1 MRSVRRIILYDGN
14 GKITKI
20 SSAKDKHYKLWNY
33 KGSNYY
39 ILVGFS
45 QPAPH
50 TWSAIKNGGQTM
62 VWSYRRL
69 VVDSTTRVTLP

>member
-1 MRSVRRIILYDGN
+1 MEMEKLLRYPVQ
-14 GKITKI
+14 
-20 SSAKDKHYKLWNY
+20 KDKHYKLWNY

-50 TWSAIKNGGQTM
+50 TWSAIKMADKRWYGHIEG
-62 VWSYRRL
+62 
-69 VVDSTTRVTLP
+69 